1 MKNYLNFLLTKK
13 KKKSDRLRIEFA
25 NFYFY
30 LNFILMSEKNTPPT
44 HLEAVEPLIRLV
56 ENLEKEVNVPM
67 EEQIKQLRAE
77 LGTGNEIPDEVLK
90 EHILSQNTH
99 LREIIASKKWLMESI
114 LTSLEEMDTQKDFV
128 KYLNNEGKKALDKIK
143 RFLPLQN
150 NDFSGFDMLKTA
162 MFNDAIKNIEDK
174 YNSLNEESQKL
185 AKPIFEKTKKIF
197 ETIRDFSAEKN
208 IEEFQNFVRENF
220 PELEDFPDIQKLI
233 EEHNASQTRH

>member
-1 MKNYLNFLLTKK
+1 
-13 KKKSDRLRIEFA
+13 
-25 NFYFY
+25 
-30 LNFILMSEKNTPPT
+30 MSEKNTPST
-44 HLEAVEPLIRLV
+44 HLEVVEPLTRLV
-56 ENLEKEVNVPM
+56 GNLEKEVNVPM

-77 LGTGNEIPDEVLK
+77 LGTENEISDEVLRNY
-90 EHILSQNTH
+90 ISSQNKH
-99 LREIIASKKWLMESI
+99 LTNIISSKKQQIED
-114 LTSLEEMDTQKDFV
+114 SLNIIEQMDIQKDFV
-128 KYLNNEGKKALDKIK
+128 DHLNNESKKALNKINN
-143 RFLPLQN
+143 FIPLD
-150 NDFSGFDMLKTA
+150 NDFIGFDMLKTA

-174 YNSLNEESQKL
+174 YNSLDEESQKL